1 VAPDCRVATGGLTV
15 WHARADT
22 NSVTSRRLTAAVVA
36 LLVLTVP
43 SGAGAQS
50 DQSRVMGMVTDA
62 SGGALP
68 GATVTLRGAGAP
80 PVVMVTDGEGRYLT
94 PWVAPGTYAITFAL
108 SGFETRSVNGL
119 ALGQGKTVVLDQQL
133 ALAALSEVVEVKAP
147 APPPPPPPPPPL
159 PPVEW
164 PAPKRVQA
172 IPVDKEILASVCGP
186 RLPPA
191 YSLAVGQVIAHR
203 DSGRHLLG
211 PGDLLRINAGTEHG
225 IADGQN
231 LVVRRRFVDGD
242 SFDHR
247 KPVAIGEQTAGLVQI
262 VEIEAKSS
270 VALVVYACSEI
281 IAGDS
286 VEKYAAQPAFF
297 AVSDG
302 TPRFEEPARI
312 TFGEHGQKAGAPGQM
327 MVIDRGIMQGAARGQ
342 RLTIFR
348 REPRR
353 NLKIGDG
360 VIIAVR
366 ADSATIKIE
375 RSIDAVTVGD
385 LVALHR

>member
-1 VAPDCRVATGGLTV
+1 MPSHAVAQG
-15 WHARADT
+15 
-22 NSVTSRRLTAAVVA
+22 
-36 LLVLTVP
+36 
-43 SGAGAQS
+43 
-50 DQSRVMGMVTDA
+50 DQSRVIGAVTDA

-68 GATVTLRGAGAP
+68 GATVTLRGGSTP
-80 PVVMVTDGEGRYLT
+80 PATVVTDGAGRYLT
-94 PWVAPGTYAITFAL
+94 PWVMPGTYSLTFVL
-108 SGFETRSVNGL
+108 SGFETRSVTGVV
-119 ALGQGKTVVLDQQL
+119 LGPGQTVVLDQQL
-133 ALAALSEVVEVKAP
+133 ALAALSEIVEVKAP

-159 PPVEW
+159 VEW
-164 PAPKRVQA
+164 PEPKRLRAV
-172 IPVDKEILASVCGP
+172 PVDREVLASVCGP

-191 YSLAVGQVIAHR
+191 YSLAVGRVTSHR
-203 DSGRHLLG
+203 DSDRQLLG
-211 PGDLLRINAGTEHG
+211 PGDLLRINAGTDG
-225 IADGQN
+225 GMTTGQN
-231 LVVRRRFVDGD
+231 LVVRRRFLDD
-242 SFDHR
+242 EWDNK

-262 VEIEAKSS
+262 VEAEAKSS

-297 AVSDG
+297 AVAEG
-302 TPRFEEPARI
+302 TPRFDEPARI
-312 TFGEHGQKAGAPGQM
+312 TFGEHGQMAAASGQM

-353 NLKIGDG
+353 NRKIGDA
-360 VIIAVR
+360 VIIAIR